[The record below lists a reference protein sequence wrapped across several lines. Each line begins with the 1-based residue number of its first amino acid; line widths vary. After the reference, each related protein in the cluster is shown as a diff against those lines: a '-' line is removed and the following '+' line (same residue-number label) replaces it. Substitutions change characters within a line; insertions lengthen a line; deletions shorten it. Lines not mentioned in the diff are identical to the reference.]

1 MALLVVAVVG
11 NTYFADIGLLYR
23 VLGVVVLC
31 ALAGLIA
38 LTTTKGRDLV
48 ELAISAKKEIQRVVW
63 PTRPETIQTT
73 AIVLV
78 AVLVVGLMLW
88 YELGKVV
95 KRSAGQASSVA
106 FAFANGVPR
115 HFFRDCLRRSSVN
128 FSVPDAKCALMT
140 HTASLAVASGC
151 KPDRRHTKACAVRDE
166 CSGTRPTMR

>member
-1 MALLVVAVVG
+1 LQFG

-31 ALAGLIA
+31 AFAGLIA

-88 YELGKVV
+88 LIDTLLGWAM
-95 KRSAGQASSVA
+95 S
-106 FAFANGVPR
+106 GVI
-115 HFFRDCLRRSSVN
+115 
-128 FSVPDAKCALMT
+128 
-140 HTASLAVASGC
+140 G
-151 KPDRRHTKACAVRDE
+151 
-166 CSGTRPTMR
+166 